1 MCSLLRAAK
10 YVFAI
15 RAWMVELRLTQ
26 RPAIEIVIEILARKH
41 MKAMTSGNMH
51 KGQSGVVI
59 LEALIAIF
67 IFSIGILGLVGAL
80 STSVTNASEAQYR
93 TDAAFFAE
101 TLIGELR
108 VADPA
113 TRATDYASPSGG
125 AFDTWKT
132 RLTSGDSALPGAS
145 NTANLPTVV
154 FSGTGNRNVV
164 VTINWQAKNSSSTT
178 RQYVVQT
185 ALE

>member
-1 MCSLLRAAK
+1 
-10 YVFAI
+10 
-15 RAWMVELRLTQ
+15 
-26 RPAIEIVIEILARKH
+26 
-41 MKAMTSGNMH
+41 MKAITSGDMN

-80 STSVTNASEAQYR
+80 SSSVTNASEAQYR
-93 TDAAFFAE
+93 TEAAFFAE

-113 TRATDYASPSGG
+113 TRATNYSSPSGS

-132 RLTSGDSALPGAS
+132 RVTSGYSALPSAG

-154 FSGTGNRNVV
+154 FSGTGNRNVLI
-164 VTINWQAKNSSSTT
+164 TIKWQAKNSTTT
-178 RQYVVQT
+178 RQYVVET